1 MTEPVFLLDTNI
13 CIYVLRDRS
22 SAPAERLA
30 ACAQGSVAISTI
42 TLAELLRGLQP
53 DDADL
58 GTAIEEMLRAVVLL
72 AFDEAAARA
81 YIGIPFK
88 RGTFDRLIAAQ
99 ALAKDLVVVTN
110 NERDFADVP
119 GLKIENWTKP

>member
-22 SAPAERLA
+22 SPPAERLA
-30 ACAQGSVAISTI
+30 ACPQGSVAVSTI

-53 DDADL
+53 NDTEL
-58 GTAIEEMLRAVVLL
+58 GPAIEEMLRAVALL

-81 YIGIPFK
+81 YVGIPFK

-99 ALAKDLVVVTN
+99 ALARDLVVVTN
-110 NERDFADVP
+110 NERDFADVQ
-119 GLKIENWTKP
+119 GLRIENWAKP